1 MSDRRAEA
9 LHRLAMLAAS
19 ISVAR
24 ERLAS
29 EPNVTDAQW
38 ECVNTLAVEACTSV
52 SSVMSRMGDVLVTPD
67 QLPEGCDQP
76 SCPDGVNWCFTK
88 EDCAEDEF
96 CLTGCCIPL
105 GS

>member
-1 MSDRRAEA
+1 VYLDSSNACSLDDMTGCESCTFFPGCNNPC
-9 LHRLAMLAAS
+9 
-19 ISVAR
+19 
-24 ERLAS
+24 
-29 EPNVTDAQW
+29 EPENCELCFGQ
-38 ECVNTLAVEACTSV
+38 S
-52 SSVMSRMGDVLVTPD
+52 PD

-88 EDCAEDEF
+88 EDCADDEF

>member
-1 MSDRRAEA
+1 VSDRRAEA

-52 SSVMSRMGDVLVTPD
+52 SSVMSRMGDVLVTPAV
-67 QLPEGCDQP
+67 GRP
-76 SCPDGVNWCFTK
+76 S
-88 EDCAEDEF
+88 
-96 CLTGCCIPL
+96 
-105 GS
+105 